1 MRWFVTFMNDC
12 IRMTWLSLLK
22 HKDEVFD
29 VFRMF
34 HAMVHNQF
42 SAKLRILRS
51 DNGGEYVN
59 NNFSTFFQRNGILYE
74 LSCSQTPQQN
84 RVAEQ
89 KNRHILE
96 TARAL
101 LFGAQVPSRHWD
113 DNVTTAVYLLN

>member
-1 MRWFVTFMNDC
+1 
-12 IRMTWLSLLK
+12 MTWLSLLK

-42 SAKLRILRS
+42 SAKLWILRS

-84 RVAEQ
+84 RVAE
-89 KNRHILE
+89 
-96 TARAL
+96 
-101 LFGAQVPSRHWD
+101 
-113 DNVTTAVYLLN
+113 